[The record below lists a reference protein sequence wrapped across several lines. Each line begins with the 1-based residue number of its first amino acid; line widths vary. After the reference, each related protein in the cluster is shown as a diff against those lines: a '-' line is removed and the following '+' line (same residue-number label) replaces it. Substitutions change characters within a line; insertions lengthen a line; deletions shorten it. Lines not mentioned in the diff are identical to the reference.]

1 MKLHHTFV
9 FFLLAVPCLCQSQRL
24 ATTCG
29 EWPAKYLSQLQNSQA
44 RPCVADSGSSS
55 RYCCSLYARMNTAIR
70 FFVTAPP
77 KGLGCK
83 VNGDSTVFAQFYHAN
98 CKNASSIPI
107 EIPSA
112 SPQPPSPSPQPSPAP
127 TNAGS
132 IIALPAAPGNPA
144 NATITPT
151 PGVATNAT
159 LANDTVVT
167 SEGEVNSTD
176 ASNSTDTDTNGTTP
190 VIIPPGNITE
200 VGAPNASAP
209 TAREDPAKTDGSVCL
224 HGSLLVQLQ
233 HGLFVRVDEL
243 RVGDMVESTTGGHF
257 SEIYMFTHASKE
269 RSDFV
274 NLTTS
279 RGSWVAVTPGHLVRS
294 NDGKLVRGGDI
305 RVGDVLLG
313 DHHVVEVSNF
323 VDEGIYNPHTLHG
336 DIVVNG
342 VQTSS
347 YTTAVEAN
355 VAHSALSIFRAL
367 WHHVRWYTVALRCG
381 MPSSSS
387 LMGNACTA

>member
-1 MKLHHTFV
+1 MLLHFSFV
-9 FFLLAVPCLCQSQRL
+9 FLLLALPCLSQQQKL
-24 ATTCG
+24 ATKCD
-29 EWPAKYLSQLQNSQA
+29 EWPSKYLTQLQTSEA
-44 RPCVADSGSSS
+44 APCVAGSGSGT

-70 FFVTAPP
+70 FFVTRIPD
-77 KGLGCK
+77 GLGCV
-83 VNGDSTVFAQFYHAN
+83 VNGDSLVFAKFYHAN

-107 EIPSA
+107 QIPSI
-112 SPQPPSPSPQPSPAP
+112 SPMVSPMP

-132 IIALPAAPGNPA
+132 IVAFPPSPSPPTP
-144 NATITPT
+144 NATITPV
-151 PGVATNAT
+151 PSASVGDNAT
-159 LANDTVVT
+159 ITNGTVVT
-167 SEGEVNSTD
+167 EGNTTIGG
-176 ASNSTDTDTNGTTP
+176 SNSTGTGINDTNTVT
-190 VIIPPGNITE
+190 VPGNITE

-209 TAREDPAKTDGSVCL
+209 TTREEPETAGGSVCL
-224 HGSLLVQLQ
+224 HGSLLVKLK

-279 RGSWVAVTPGHLVRS
+279 RGTWVAVTPGHLVRS
-294 NDGKLVRGGDI
+294 GDGKLVRGSDI

-313 DHHVVEVSNF
+313 GHHVVKVSKFIDN
-323 VDEGIYNPHTLHG
+323 GIYNPHTLHG

-355 VAHSALSIFRAL
+355 IAHSALSIFRAL